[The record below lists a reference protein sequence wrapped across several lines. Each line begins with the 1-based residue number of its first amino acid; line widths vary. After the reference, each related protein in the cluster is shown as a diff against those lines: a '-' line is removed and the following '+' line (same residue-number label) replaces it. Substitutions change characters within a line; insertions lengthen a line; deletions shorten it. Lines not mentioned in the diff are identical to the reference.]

1 MRGGCGP
8 VLSKGEGTESN
19 EQPKRSEIQHCA
31 SLEDWP
37 CISICIDVRLTRYG
51 QCFVWDSGK
60 ASLNQAKHGLS
71 FETACDV
78 FFDPL
83 IRFANAQVNDQSRDA
98 AIGMDVTRRLLF
110 VVHLLREDDCLRII
124 SARMATATERK
135 AYEDY
140 D

>member
-1 MRGGCGP
+1 M
-8 VLSKGEGTESN
+8 
-19 EQPKRSEIQHCA
+19 
-31 SLEDWP
+31 
-37 CISICIDVRLTRYG
+37 DVHLTLRRL
-51 QCFVWDSGK
+51 
-60 ASLNQAKHGLS
+60 
-71 FETACDV
+71 
-78 FFDPL
+78 FDPL
-83 IRFANAQVNDQSRDA
+83 IRFANAQVNDESRDA

>member
-1 MRGGCGP
+1 
-8 VLSKGEGTESN
+8 
-19 EQPKRSEIQHCA
+19 
-31 SLEDWP
+31 
-37 CISICIDVRLTRYG
+37 
-51 QCFVWDSGK
+51 
-60 ASLNQAKHGLS
+60 
-71 FETACDV
+71 
-78 FFDPL
+78 
-83 IRFANAQVNDQSRDA
+83 VNDESREA

>member
-1 MRGGCGP
+1 MGQR
-8 VLSKGEGTESN
+8 KGVAQSSQAWT
-19 EQPKRSEIQHCA
+19 
-31 SLEDWP
+31 L
-37 CISICIDVRLTRYG
+37 VR
-51 QCFVWDSGK
+51 D
-60 ASLNQAKHGLS
+60 GLRRL
-71 FETACDV
+71 
-78 FFDPL
+78 FDPL
-83 IRFANAQVNDQSRDA
+83 IRFADAQVNDESRDA